1 MSNRPII
8 LIGAGGIVESAHLP
22 AYQKAGLKVIGIT
35 DLDQQKARNIAKKF
49 NVPNVYDSVH
59 QATIHAPEHT
69 IFDIAIPASGLVDL
83 LPTFRNGSTLLIQ
96 KPMGENIKQAQQIK
110 QICRQKNFTANV
122 NFQLRFAPQ
131 VTEARKMI
139 SRGTIGKLHDIE
151 MRVTVYTPWHLWDFL
166 EKCDRVEILYHSI
179 HY

>member
-110 QICRQKNFTANV
+110 QICRQVSLEQCETIAHRAMEMDSAREIDAYLQE
-122 NFQLRFAPQ
+122 QLRKVAPEL
-131 VTEARKMI
+131 V
-139 SRGTIGKLHDIE
+139 
-151 MRVTVYTPWHLWDFL
+151 F
-166 EKCDRVEILYHSI
+166 
-179 HY
+179 